1 MMKRIEEKMQD
12 AALKKEEM
20 KQLNVK
26 LLDDKQR
33 TTEQKAQ
40 IEQKLGQI
48 QPMID
53 SARAAVS
60 SINRRNID
68 DIKVLKQ
75 PPYAF

>member
-1 MMKRIEEKMQD
+1 MKRIEEKMQD